1 MEAPGGGGYAL
12 VSALPS
18 RGPHGGEKS
27 IWLHHPCLLGVR
39 VVGRNQYG
47 YITLAFLGSPG
58 GVVARCAHGSMLL
71 EYSPSFYPVERPPQ
85 NHTQGPNFCTLQPLL
100 AYQEFLFF
108 VLMLVTGPRVLI
120 SAPCSSC

>member
-1 MEAPGGGGYAL
+1 M
-12 VSALPS
+12 LPRTAYIHS
-18 RGPHGGEKS
+18 VRGS
-27 IWLHHPCLLGVR
+27 CRTVR
-39 VVGRNQYG
+39 
-47 YITLAFLGSPG
+47 
-58 GVVARCAHGSMLL
+58 ARCAHGRMFL
-71 EYSPSFYPVERPPQ
+71 EYAPSFYPVEQPPQ